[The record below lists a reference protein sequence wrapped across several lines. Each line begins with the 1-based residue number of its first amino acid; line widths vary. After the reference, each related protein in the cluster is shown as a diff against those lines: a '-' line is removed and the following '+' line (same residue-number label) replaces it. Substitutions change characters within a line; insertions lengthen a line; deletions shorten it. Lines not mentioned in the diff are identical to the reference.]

1 MNPNFDQ
8 LRLTP
13 GETVEL
19 AKRDAADTSTWP
31 AGKRKGEA
39 ALPGLR
45 AELDRLQELF
55 YADARHGL
63 LVILQGMD
71 TSGKDGVIR
80 HVFEGVNPQGVRVSS
95 FKQPTPEELSHDFLW
110 RIHRDAPAKG
120 EIVIFNRSHYEDV
133 LIARVHHL
141 VPHKVW
147 AKRFDAINAFERELA
162 EEANVVLKFF
172 LHIDRDEQARR
183 LQDRIDDATK
193 RWKLTGADF
202 YERTY
207 WDQYQEAYED
217 VLERTNT
224 PWAPWYLLPSNHKWF
239 RNLAIS
245 SLLVNQL
252 RSMKLRYPEPRIPFA
267 SLKDRLS
274 EGRTGNLLRKRP

>member
-1 MNPNFDQ
+1 MNPSFER

-19 AKRDAADTSTWP
+19 AKRDAADTSKWR

-39 ALPGLR
+39 ALPALR

-55 YADARHGL
+55 YADARRGL

-95 FKQPTPEELSHDFLW
+95 FKQPTPEELAHDFLW

-133 LIARVHHL
+133 LIARVHHM

-162 EEANVVLKFF
+162 EEGDVVLKFF
-172 LHIDRDEQARR
+172 LHIDRDEQGRR
-183 LQDRIDDATK
+183 LQARVVDPTK
-193 RWKLTGADF
+193 RWKLTAADF
-202 YERTY
+202 HERKY
-207 WDQYQEAYED
+207 WDEYQAAYED

-245 SLLVNQL
+245 SILVDQL
-252 RSMKLRYPEPRIPFA
+252 RTMKLRYPEPHVPLA
-267 SLKDRLS
+267 TLKL
-274 EGRTGNLLRKRP
+274 G

>member
-1 MNPNFDQ
+1 VNPNFDR

-13 GETVEL
+13 GESVEL
-19 AKRDAADTSTWP
+19 SKRDAADTSTWP
-31 AGKRKGEA
+31 AGKRKAEA
-39 ALPGLR
+39 ALPRLR
-45 AELDRLQELF
+45 IELDRLQELF
-55 YADARHGL
+55 YADARRGL

-120 EIVIFNRSHYEDV
+120 EVVIFNRSHYEDV

-147 AKRFDAINAFERELA
+147 SKRFDAINAFEHELA
-162 EEANVVLKFF
+162 EEGNVVLKFF

-183 LQDRIDDATK
+183 LLDRVNDPTK
-193 RWKLTGADF
+193 RWKLSAADF
-202 YERTY
+202 YERKY
-207 WDQYQEAYED
+207 WDEYQSAYED

-239 RNLAIS
+239 RNLVISAI
-245 SLLVNQL
+245 LVGQF
-252 RSMKLRYPEPRIPFA
+252 REMKLRYPEPRVPLSSLKIA
-267 SLKDRLS
+267 SLKL
-274 EGRTGNLLRKRP
+274 G